1 VTARFVVT
9 PGGGIRGSVR
19 VPGDKSISHRALML
33 GGLARS
39 SMTVTGWLDGAD
51 CRATRRA
58 MAALGVE
65 FRTTSEDTLVIRP
78 PTVLREPDQVLD
90 LGNSGTGLR
99 LLMGLLAGRG
109 LRAELDGDASIRR
122 RPMERVA
129 APLRSMGADIVTRNG
144 CPPVQLRATG
154 GLRPIEYAQPVASA
168 QVKSAVLLAGL
179 GAQGVTRV
187 LQPAVS
193 RDHTERM
200 LAAMG
205 CPVRFGAWGA
215 EVEGPADLEA
225 VSLQVP
231 ADLSSAAFFI
241 VAALV
246 AGTGPVDL
254 PEVGV
259 NPTRT
264 GVLTVLEAMGAR
276 IELRNPRTFGSEPV
290 ADLRV
295 HPGPLTGVE
304 IPPEL
309 VPLAIDEFPVLFIA
323 AALASGR
330 TRVTG
335 AAELRVKES
344 DRLAQMAAGLGA
356 LGASARLLEDG
367 IEIDGGGF
375 RGGTVDSGGDHRVAM
390 AFAVAG
396 AVADGPVTV
405 LDVAN
410 VETSFP
416 GFAATARGVGLRI
429 SDRGLTGEG
438 GA

>member
-1 VTARFVVT
+1 VTERFVVV
-9 PGGGIRGSVR
+9 PGGGISGSIR
-19 VPGDKSISHRALML
+19 VPGDKSVSHRALML
-33 GGLARS
+33 GGLANGPV
-39 SMTVTGWLDGAD
+39 TVTGWLDGAD
-51 CRATRRA
+51 CQATRRA

-65 FRTTSEDTLVIRP
+65 FETGPDDTL
-78 PTVLREPDQVLD
+78 TVRAPDRLRDPDGVLD

-99 LLMGLLAGRG
+99 LLMGLLAGQG
-109 LRAELDGDASIRR
+109 LTAELDGDASIRR

-129 APLRSMGADIVTRNG
+129 VPLRSMGADIGTRDG
-144 CPPVQLRATG
+144 CPPVQIRPGGPLRAT
-154 GLRPIEYAQPVASA
+154 EYVQPVASA
-168 QVKSAVLLAGL
+168 QVKSAILLAGL
-179 GAQGVTRV
+179 GAEGTTRV

-205 CPVRFGAWGA
+205 CPVRYGAWGA
-215 EVEGPADLEA
+215 EVAGPARLDA
-225 VSLQVP
+225 ISVRVP

-276 IELRNPRTFGSEPV
+276 IELRNPRLFGSEPV

-295 HPGPLTGVE
+295 YPGPLSGVD

-309 VPLAIDEFPVLFIA
+309 VPLAIDEFPVLFVA
-323 AALASGR
+323 AALARGR

-356 LGASARLLEDG
+356 LGASARLLDDG

-390 AFAVAG
+390 AFAIGG
-396 AVADGPVTV
+396 AVADAPVTI

-416 GFAATARGVGLRI
+416 GFAETARDHGLRI
-429 SDRGLTGEG
+429 ETAGSDRRGHS
-438 GA
+438 

>member
-1 VTARFVVT
+1 
-9 PGGGIRGSVR
+9 
-19 VPGDKSISHRALML
+19 
-33 GGLARS
+33 
-39 SMTVTGWLDGAD
+39 MTVTGWLDGAD

-58 MAALGVE
+58 MTALGVE
-65 FRTTSEDTLVIRP
+65 FQAGSEDTLIVRP
-78 PTVLREPDQVLD
+78 PGALREPDEVLD

-129 APLRSMGADIVTRNG
+129 APLRLMGADVITRDG
-144 CPPVQLRATG
+144 CPPVQLRSTAA
-154 GLRPIEYAQPVASA
+154 LRAIEYAQPVASA

-179 GAQGVTRV
+179 GAEGVTRV

-193 RDHTERM
+193 RDHTERL

-215 EVEGPADLEA
+215 EVEGPAELEGL
-225 VSLQVP
+225 SLRVP

-241 VAALV
+241 VAALI
-246 AGTGPVDL
+246 AGSGPVDL

-264 GVLTVLEAMGAR
+264 GILTVLEAMGAR

-295 HPGPLTGVE
+295 HPGPLSGVE

-344 DRLAQMAAGLGA
+344 DRLAQMAAGLTA
-356 LGASARLLEDG
+356 LGANARLLEDG

-390 AFAVAG
+390 AFAVGA

-416 GFAATARGVGLRI
+416 GFAATARDHGLRI
-429 SDRGLTGEG
+429 GDG
-438 GA
+438 GAAGRDGS

>member
-1 VTARFVVT
+1 MTTRFEVT
-9 PGGGIRGSVR
+9 PGGGISGTLR

-33 GGLARS
+33 GGLAGGPV
-39 SMTVTGWLDGAD
+39 TVTGWLDGAD
-51 CRATRRA
+51 CRATRQA
-58 MAALGVE
+58 MEALGVGFE
-65 FRTTSEDTLVIRP
+65 AGPDGVLTVRP
-78 PTVLREPDQVLD
+78 PPVLKAPEQVLD

-99 LLMGLLAGRG
+99 LLMGLLAGQG
-109 LRAELDGDASIRR
+109 LQAELDGDASIRR

-129 APLRSMGADIVTRNG
+129 VPLRSMGADIGTRDG
-144 CPPVQLRATG
+144 CPPVA
-154 GLRPIEYAQPVASA
+154 LRPAGPLRGIEYAQPVASA
-168 QVKSAVLLAGL
+168 QVKSALLLAGL
-179 GAQGVTRV
+179 GATGVTRV

-200 LAAMG
+200 LMAMG
-205 CPVRFGAWGA
+205 CPIEFGAWGA
-215 EVEGPADLEA
+215 ELEGPASLEA
-225 VSLQVP
+225 VSVQVP

-246 AGTGPVDL
+246 AGAGPVDL

-276 IELRNPRTFGSEPV
+276 IELRNPRSFGSEPV

-295 HPGPLTGVE
+295 HPGPLDGVD

-309 VPLAIDEFPVLFIA
+309 VPLAIDEFPVLFVA
-323 AALASGR
+323 AALARGR

-344 DRLAQMAAGLGA
+344 DRLAQMAAGLAA

-367 IEIDGGGF
+367 IEIEGGGF

-390 AFAVAG
+390 AFAIGG
-396 AVADGPVTV
+396 ALADSPVTI

-410 VETSFP
+410 VDTSFP
-416 GFAATARGVGLRI
+416 GFAALARDHGLEIRVG
-429 SDRGLTGEG
+429 GPAG
-438 GA
+438 GGDT